1 MNKKTTTAS
10 VTLGALGY
18 EAPNTEVLDIL
29 SEGML
34 CIMSFRDE
42 DEPFEFWDPE
52 EDLFG

>member
-1 MNKKTTTAS
+1 MNKKTATAS

-34 CIMSFRDE
+34 CIMSTEESDNE
-42 DEPFEFWDPE
+42 DWVWDD
-52 EDLFG
+52 DLWSE

>member
-1 MNKKTTTAS
+1 MNKKTATAS

-34 CIMSFRDE
+34 CMSFKDE

>member
-34 CIMSFRDE
+34 CMSTEESDHEDWVWEDE
-42 DEPFEFWDPE
+42 DDFWS
-52 EDLFG
+52 